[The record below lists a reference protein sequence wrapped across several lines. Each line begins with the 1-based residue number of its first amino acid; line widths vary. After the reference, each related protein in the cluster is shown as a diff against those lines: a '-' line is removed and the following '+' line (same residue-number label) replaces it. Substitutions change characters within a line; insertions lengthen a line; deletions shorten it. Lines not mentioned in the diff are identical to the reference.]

1 MNKNIVIA
9 QGHLDSG
16 GKHLCHA
23 LAEAYAAGARDAG
36 FTVTVIDV
44 GALEFPVLRSADDW
58 NHGET
63 PEALLESQGAVMSAD
78 HIVIF
83 YPLWLGTMPALF
95 KAFLEQVFRPTLV
108 PGGGDNH
115 AAMATLLK
123 GKSVRIVVTMGMP
136 ALAYSL
142 FYRKHSL
149 KSLQRNILGFIGA
162 GPIRTSLIGLVDNL
176 KPGRANRL
184 FAQMRRLGSRAR

>member
-1 MNKNIVIA
+1 MSKNIVIA
-9 QGHLDSG
+9 QGHPDSG

-23 LAEAYAAGARDAG
+23 LAEAYAAGANEAG
-36 FTVTVIDV
+36 FTVNIIDV
-44 GALEFPVLRSADDW
+44 GAIEFPILRSAEDW
-58 NHGET
+58 DPGET
-63 PEALLESQGAVMSAD
+63 PHALIGPQSVVLAAD

-95 KAFLEQVFRPTLV
+95 KAFLEQLFRPAMV
-108 PGGGDNH
+108 PGGVDNH
-115 AAMATLLK
+115 ALMATLLK
-123 GKSVRIVVTMGMP
+123 GKSARIVVTMGMP

-162 GPIRTSLIGLVDNL
+162 GPIRTSLIGLVDQI
-176 KPGRANRL
+176 KPDRANRL
-184 FAQMRRLGSRAR
+184 FAQMHKLGSRAR

>member
-1 MNKNIVIA
+1 MSKNIVIA
-9 QGHLDSG
+9 QGHPDNG

-36 FTVTVIDV
+36 FSVTIIDV
-44 GALEFPVLRSADDW
+44 GTLEFPILRSADDW
-58 NHGET
+58 DKGET
-63 PEALLESQGAVMSAD
+63 PDALLGAQRAVMTAD
-78 HIVIF
+78 HLVFF

-95 KAFLEQVFRPTLV
+95 KAFLEQIFRPTLV

-115 AAMATLLK
+115 AAMATVLK

-149 KSLQRNILGFIGA
+149 KSLQRNILGFMGA
-162 GPIRTSLIGLVDNL
+162 GPIRTSLIGLVDEI
-176 KPGRANRL
+176 KPDRASRL
-184 FAQMRRLGSRAR
+184 FAQMRRLGGSAR